1 MDPAN
6 NPDRHQRLFGDL
18 HSMNLQEACLEDI
31 DSWGFSPDG
40 ILDDTDMDRTQFP
53 FPFVFDDDSGD
64 IGDCESLL
72 DEGNDCP
79 FLIGLSG
86 DSDWVKEAEE
96 SHYRT
101 IALGKLMSDK
111 ELSDIC
117 LRKQSPPIPP
127 DISKGLGRNR
137 AREDIVNL
145 EKYISNQLILM
156 VYKGELWK
164 FEAPCWKHLDFRQSA
179 MEFRHLLSKIGLSS
193 ALTTNE
199 YRAIYQLLLSN
210 PDIQHEEDIEP
221 PPHYLNLR
229 DCTLDLL
236 SMESYSHNPQDGF
249 FSFLN
254 LSFGEIQEMSAG
266 PIFENFVSQVGNGSP
281 LVRQQL
287 LELVALA
294 ITGYEAKVFYVLLG
308 PSNTGKTQFGRFLE
322 ELLGRENVAS
332 LAGVHDFSNR
342 FTTSSLE
349 GKMLAT
355 CLDLP
360 DSPLPSVA
368 VGVIKQIVGDDPIK
382 VEAKYKDSRT
392 IYRKP
397 LLLFAGNHPIRI
409 PGIKKEDAF
418 LNRMVVIPFQNPVP
432 PEDMESKLYNCLL
445 EEAPYIVARAIEV
458 YRELLERNFAV
469 TRVPLPDEY
478 APQDGREGY
487 QAVTQFVSDC
497 CLFQADREIATKSL
511 YLAYQN
517 YADKNSLATISQIE
531 FARKLSDYLQTRPGV
546 TSCKRVRNGVRG
558 YQGIGLR
565 DEWSL

>member
-1 MDPAN
+1 MKADFWKTFNTELSPNEAHWEIPRGIEDVRSEENQMDVLSCLALLTPEPEAPPPPPKGAVINSSSECMYPIQSLLLLTGTAN
-6 NPDRHQRLFGDL
+6 DPPMGELCC
-18 HSMNLQEACLEDI
+18 EPDI
-31 DSWGFSPDG
+31 DCGDP
-40 ILDDTDMDRTQFP
+40 IECTDM
-53 FPFVFDDDSGD
+53 
-64 IGDCESLL
+64 LL
-72 DEGNDCP
+72 PLPGH
-79 FLIGLSG
+79 
-86 DSDWVKEAEE
+86 V
-96 SHYRT
+96 
-101 IALGKLMSDK
+101 
-111 ELSDIC
+111 
-117 LRKQSPPIPP
+117 LRPRPP
-127 DISKGLGRNR
+127 DISGGLGRNR
-137 AREDIVNL
+137 QKRDIVNL

-156 VYKGELWK
+156 IYKGELWK

-254 LSFGEIQEMSAG
+254 LSFREIQEMSAG

-546 TSCKRVRNGVRG
+546 TSCKRVRNGARG